1 MQFFPD
7 GELFD
12 NNVFVINNSLQ
23 VELVETDRA
32 SITIIDNFYED
43 IVSVNRELSKLP
55 ITKVFN
61 QYPDNGVTYFDGRK
75 VYCNNM
81 QGTQIPYTQDKSL
94 TSKVGEYINYPES
107 NIGVRDKILINCFQ
121 FTDEFSLT
129 DSYYSVHE
137 DPYKNDTP
145 GQTAMVV
152 FLNDHYEDGEGM
164 NFYSKLYHD
173 TPFHN
178 HNSMIL
184 KKDIDLIYTVQGKCN
199 RAVLFDSEFTHGQHT
214 PTDQFKKEM
223 RYTQVIFFPLY

>member
-12 NNVFVINNSLQ
+12 NNVFVINNSPQ
-23 VELVETDRA
+23 VEPVETDRA

-43 IVSVNRELSKLP
+43 IVSVNRELSKIP
-55 ITKVFN
+55 ITKVFH
-61 QYPDNGVTYFDGRK
+61 QYSDNGVTYFDGRK

-81 QGTQIPYTQDKSL
+81 QGTEIPYTQDKSL

-107 NIGVRDKILINCFQ
+107 SIEIDNKILINCFQ
-121 FTDEFSLT
+121 FTDELSLS

-137 DPYKNDTP
+137 DPYTCDSP

-164 NFYSKLYHD
+164 NFYSKLYGD
-173 TPFHN
+173 TPFHSD
-178 HNSMIL
+178 NSMVL

-199 RAVLFDSEFTHGQHT
+199 RAVLFDSKFTHGQHT

>member
-1 MQFFPD
+1 MFVRD
-7 GELFD
+7 EDLFD
-12 NNVFVINNSLQ
+12 NNLFVLNDSPQ
-23 VELVETDRA
+23 VESIQTDRA
-32 SITIIDNFYED
+32 KITIIDNFYKD
-43 IVSVNRELSKLP
+43 VDSVLGEIDKLP
-55 ITKVFN
+55 FTKVYTRFLG
-61 QYPDNGVTYFDGRK
+61 NGVTFFDARK
-75 VYCNNM
+75 VYTNNM
-81 QGTQIPYTQDKSL
+81 QGSEIPYTQDNSL

-107 NIGVRDKILINCFQ
+107 NIEVDTKILINCFQ